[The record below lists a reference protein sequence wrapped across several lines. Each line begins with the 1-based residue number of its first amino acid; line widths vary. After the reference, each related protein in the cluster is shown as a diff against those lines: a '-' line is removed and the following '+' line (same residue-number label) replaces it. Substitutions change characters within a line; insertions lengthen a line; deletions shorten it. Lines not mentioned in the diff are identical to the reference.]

1 MSERLVIFV
10 KAPRPGNVKTRLGL
24 GGVAEC
30 DAYQRLVLAVLGEAA
45 VFDAVQLRFA
55 PVDAEPEIR
64 HWVRAGWSVAPQ
76 GEGDLGARM
85 EAAFAGSFADGAT
98 RVVIIGSDCPYLTA
112 KDVQEAWEALK
123 TSDLVL
129 GPAEDG
135 GYWLIGL
142 RERQPALFSNM
153 PWSSTDVFG
162 ETIARAKA
170 LKLKTFLLRTLS
182 DVDTR
187 EDWEKFI
194 SAEAQ
199 GRIWR
204 RGQGGG

>member
-1 MSERLVIFV
+1 M
-10 KAPRPGNVKTRLGL
+10 KTRLGL
-24 GGVAEC
+24 GGVTEC
-30 DAYQRLVLAVLGEAA
+30 EAYQRLVLAVLREVA

-55 PVDAEPEIR
+55 PADAEPEIR
-64 HWVRAGWSVAPQ
+64 NWVRTGWIVHPQ

-85 EAAFAGSFADGAT
+85 EAAFAQSFAAGAK
-98 RVVIIGSDCPYLTA
+98 RVVVIGSDCPSLTA
-112 KDVQEAWEALK
+112 ADVQEAWAALN

-142 RERQPALFSNM
+142 RENQPGLFTNM
-153 PWSSTDVFG
+153 AWSSSDVFS
-162 ETIARAKA
+162 ETMARAKA
-170 LKLKTFLLRTLS
+170 LGLKTFLLRTLS

-194 SAEAQ
+194 SAEARRRIRHQ
-199 GRIWR
+199 GRP
-204 RGQGGG
+204 GD